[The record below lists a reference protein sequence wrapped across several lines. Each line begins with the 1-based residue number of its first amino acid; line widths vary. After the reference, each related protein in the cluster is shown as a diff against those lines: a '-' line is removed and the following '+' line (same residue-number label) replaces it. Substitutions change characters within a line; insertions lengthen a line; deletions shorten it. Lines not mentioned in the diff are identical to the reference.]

1 MDSTC
6 IFPYGIALTDWIQAF
21 AALIAI
27 PGAIAGFIVLF
38 IRDKSKQ
45 LQIDS
50 LAILAEQQKE
60 EVKLL
65 TKQISINLELFE
77 FEKRKRKHAIMPI
90 IQNAGGGG
98 GGGGKWE
105 IRLINNG
112 ETAYNFN
119 LIIHDKH
126 ENVTVDSYPRRE
138 LRKGE
143 TFSINLEKIKDK
155 NVRPRPEDYDANFDL
170 SYEDIDDNHYKQT
183 ILNTG
188 SGFQLLRPREEDI
201 GEYTVR

>member
-6 IFPYGIALTDWIQAF
+6 IYPYGIALTDWIQAF

-38 IRDKSKQ
+38 RRDKSKQ
-45 LQIDS
+45 IQIDS
-50 LAILAEQQKE
+50 LALLAEQQTE

-65 TKQISINLELFE
+65 TKQISINLESFE

-90 IQNAGGGG
+90 IQNAGGG

-126 ENVTVDSYPRRE
+126 DNVTVDSYPIRE

-143 TFSINLEKIKDK
+143 TYSINLEKIKDK
-155 NVRPRPEDYDANFDL
+155 NVNPRPEDYDANIDL

-183 ILNTG
+183 ILNNG
-188 SGFQLLRPREEDI
+188 FGFQLLRPREEDI
-201 GEYTVR
+201 KGYIVR